1 MTYQN
6 LRRTI
11 LLMTLLLL
19 GTLCNAQDKVEQFAH
34 AIARTEGYYVHGSIP
49 NRCFNPGDLKVM
61 SRGGKYPGQTGV
73 CKAGHVRFRN
83 GAAGFAALYNEIDK
97 ILAGE
102 SKFYTPEMTL
112 QQMGKF
118 YAQNSRLWAKN
129 LARNLGV
136 SPSTTLQEYFD
147 IAPRIRVEMKP
158 YPLGRA

>member
-1 MTYQN
+1 MRFF
-6 LRRTI
+6 LAVI
-11 LLMTLLLL
+11 LLSTV
-19 GTLCNAQDKVEQFAH
+19 CSAQDKVEQFAH
-34 AIARTEGYYVHGSIP
+34 AIARTEGYYVHGSLP
-49 NRCFNPGDLKVM
+49 SRCHNAGDLKVM
-61 SRGGKYPGQTGV
+61 SNHSKYPGQIGV
-73 CKAGHVRFRN
+73 CKGGHVRFVN
-83 GAAGFAALYNEIDK
+83 DAAGYAALLQQIDK

-102 SKFYTPEMTL
+102 SRWYKQDMTL

-136 SPSTTLQEYFD
+136 SPSTTLQEYFE